1 MQAFSKPVQ
10 PPSGA
15 QPSLS
20 LAQTHYENFPVASL
34 LLPAHLRHAVTVI
47 YQFAREADDIADEGH
62 ASEAERLQA
71 LQVYEDELQLIQAYI
86 QPSLPLFMALQQV
99 VRAHKLDVQLLLD
112 LIDAFKQDVVKTRY
126 ANIDE
131 VLDYCRRSA
140 NPVGRLMLQLY
151 GSDTPQHRLWSDQ
164 ICSALQLINFYQ
176 DIAID
181 LQKHG
186 QTGRVYLCQDE
197 MQAAGI
203 SEQDLRQQ
211 RLDASW
217 EVFFLHNVMRAE
229 DLLLA
234 GKPLGR
240 ALPGRIGFELRMMI
254 AGGERILHKLKSCR
268 GDIYHHRPTLKA
280 YDWLLILLKALFKQ

>member
-1 MQAFSKPVQ
+1 MQAFSKP
-10 PPSGA
+10 A
-15 QPSLS
+15 QLQSSLT
-20 LAQTHYENFPVASL
+20 LAHTHYENFPVASL

-47 YQFAREADDIADEGH
+47 YQFAREADDIADEGN
-62 ASEAERLQA
+62 ANEAERLNTLQA
-71 LQVYEDELQLIQAYI
+71 YEDELLLIQAYI
-86 QPSLPLFMALQQV
+86 QPSQPLFLELQQV
-99 VRAHKLDVQLLLD
+99 VRTHKLDIQLLLD
-112 LIDAFKQDVVKTRY
+112 LIQAFKQDVVKTRY
-126 ANIDE
+126 AHFEE
-131 VLDYCRRSA
+131 VLDYCRYSA

-151 GSDTPQHRLWSDQ
+151 DSDTPQHRIWSDQ
-164 ICSALQLINFYQ
+164 ICTALQLINFYQ

-181 LQKHG
+181 LKKHG
-186 QTGRVYLCQDE
+186 EVGRIYLSQDE

-211 RLDASW
+211 RLDKTW
-217 EVFFLHNVMRAE
+217 ETFFMHNVQRAE
-229 DLLLA
+229 RMLLS

-268 GDIYHHRPTLKA
+268 GDIYHHRPILKA

>member
-1 MQAFSKPVQ
+1 MQAFSKP
-10 PPSGA
+10 A
-15 QPSLS
+15 QPQSSLT
-20 LAQTHYENFPVASL
+20 LAHTHYENFPVASL

-47 YQFAREADDIADEGH
+47 YQFAREADDMADEGN
-62 ASEAERLQA
+62 ANEAERLNA
-71 LQVYEDELQLIQAYI
+71 LQAYEDELLLIQAYI
-86 QPSLPLFMALQQV
+86 QPSQPLFLELQQV
-99 VRAHKLDVQLLLD
+99 VRTHKLDIQLLLD
-112 LIDAFKQDVVKTRY
+112 LIQAFKQDVVKTRY
-126 ANIDE
+126 AHFEE
-131 VLDYCRRSA
+131 VLDYCHYSA

-151 GSDTPQHRLWSDQ
+151 DRDTPQHRIWSDQ
-164 ICSALQLINFYQ
+164 ICTALQLINFYQ

-181 LQKHG
+181 LKKHG
-186 QTGRVYLCQDE
+186 EVGRIYLSQDE

-211 RLDASW
+211 RQDKTW
-217 EVFFLHNVMRAE
+217 ETFFMHNVQRAE
-229 DLLLA
+229 RMLLS

-254 AGGERILHKLKSCR
+254 AGGERILHQLKSCR

>member
-1 MQAFSKPVQ
+1 MQAFSKPAE
-10 PPSGA
+10 PS
-15 QPSLS
+15 PSLT

-47 YQFAREADDIADEGH
+47 YQFAREADDIADEGDATE
-62 ASEAERLQA
+62 ASRLQA
-71 LQVYEDELQLIQAYI
+71 LQAYEDELLLIQAYI
-86 QPSLPLFMALQQV
+86 KPAKPLFIALQQV
-99 VRAHKLDVQLLLD
+99 VNTHKLDVQLLLD

-126 ANIDE
+126 ANVDE

-176 DIAID
+176 DIAPD

-186 QTGRVYLCQDE
+186 AVGRIYLSLDE

-211 RLDASW
+211 RVDAPW
-217 EVFFLHNVMRAE
+217 QAFFMHNVMRAE
-229 DLLLA
+229 TMLLA

>member
-1 MQAFSKPVQ
+1 MQAFSKP
-10 PPSGA
+10 A
-15 QPSLS
+15 QPSSLT

-47 YQFAREADDIADEGH
+47 YQFAREADDLADEGI
-62 ASEAERLQA
+62 AEEAARLQA
-71 LQVYEDELQLIQAYI
+71 LQAYENELLLIQAYI
-86 QPSLPLFMALQQV
+86 QPSQPLFIDLQQV
-99 VRAHKLDVQLLLD
+99 VRTHKLDVQLLLD
-112 LIDAFKQDVVKTRY
+112 LIHAFKQDVIKTRY
-126 ANIDE
+126 ANFDQ
-131 VLDYCRRSA
+131 VLDYCRYSA
-140 NPVGRLMLQLY
+140 NPVGCLMLQLY
-151 GSDTPQHRLWSDQ
+151 GSDTPQHRVWSDQ
-164 ICSALQLINFYQ
+164 ICTALQLINFYQ

-186 QTGRVYLCQDE
+186 ETGRIYLCQDE

-203 SEQDLRQQ
+203 TEQDLRQQ
-211 RLDASW
+211 RLNNIW
-217 EVFFLHNVMRAE
+217 ETFFMHNVLRAE
-229 DLLLA
+229 RMLLA

-280 YDWLLILLKALFKQ
+280 YDWPLILLKALFKR

>member
-1 MQAFSKPVQ
+1 MQAFSKPAE
-10 PPSGA
+10 PS
-15 QPSLS
+15 PSLT

-47 YQFAREADDIADEGH
+47 YQFAREADDIADEGDATE
-62 ASEAERLQA
+62 ASRLQA
-71 LQVYEDELQLIQAYI
+71 LQAYEDELLLIQAYI
-86 QPSLPLFMALQQV
+86 KPAKPLFIALQQV
-99 VRAHKLDVQLLLD
+99 VNTHKLDVQLLLD

-126 ANIDE
+126 ANVDE

-176 DIAID
+176 DIAQD

-186 QTGRVYLCQDE
+186 AVGRIYLSQDE
-197 MQAAGI
+197 MLTAGI

-211 RLDASW
+211 RVYTPWQA
-217 EVFFLHNVMRAE
+217 FFMHNVMRAE
-229 DLLLA
+229 TMLLA

>member
-1 MQAFSKPVQ
+1 MQAFSKPAE
-10 PPSGA
+10 PS
-15 QPSLS
+15 PSLTF
-20 LAQTHYENFPVASL
+20 AHTHYENFPVASL
-34 LLPAHLRHAVTVI
+34 LLPARLRHAVTVI
-47 YQFAREADDIADEGH
+47 YQFAREADDIADEGT
-62 ASEAERLQA
+62 ANEAARLQA
-71 LQVYEDELQLIQAYI
+71 LQAYEDELLLIQAYI
-86 QPSLPLFMALQQV
+86 QPSQPLFIALQQV
-99 VRAHKLDVQLLLD
+99 ARTHKLDVQLLLD
-112 LIDAFKQDVVKTRY
+112 LIHAFKQDVVKTRY
-126 ANIDE
+126 ANFNE

-164 ICSALQLINFYQ
+164 ICTALQLINFYQ

-186 QTGRVYLCQDE
+186 DIGRIYLSQDE

-211 RLDASW
+211 RLDTPWQA
-217 EVFFLHNVMRAE
+217 FFMHNVTRAE
-229 DLLLA
+229 HLLLA

-240 ALPGRIGFELRMMI
+240 ALPGRLGFELRMMI

>member
-1 MQAFSKPVQ
+1 MQAFSKP
-10 PPSGA
+10 A
-15 QPSLS
+15 QPQDSLT
-20 LAQTHYENFPVASL
+20 LAHTHYENFPVASL

-47 YQFAREADDIADEGH
+47 YQFAREADDIADEGD
-62 ASEAERLQA
+62 ASEADRLRA
-71 LQVYEDELQLIQAYI
+71 LQTYEDELLLIQAYI
-86 QPSLPLFMALQQV
+86 QPSQPLFLALQQV
-99 VRAHKLDVQLLLD
+99 VKTHRLDVQLLLD
-112 LIDAFKQDVVKTRY
+112 LIYAFKQDVVKTRY
-126 ANIDE
+126 ASFDE
-131 VLDYCRRSA
+131 VLDYCRYSA

-151 GSDTPQHRLWSDQ
+151 GSDTAQHQLWSDQ
-164 ICSALQLINFYQ
+164 ICTALQLINFYQ

-181 LQKHG
+181 LKKHG
-186 QTGRVYLCQDE
+186 QTGRIYLSQDE

-211 RLDASW
+211 RVDAPW
-217 EVFFLHNVMRAE
+217 QTFFMHNVLRAE
-229 DLLLA
+229 RILLA

-280 YDWLLILLKALFKQ
+280 YDWPLILLKALFKQ

>member
-1 MQAFSKPVQ
+1 MYAFSKPAE
-10 PPSGA
+10 PL
-15 QPSLS
+15 PSLT

-34 LLPAHLRHAVTVI
+34 LLPAHLREAVTVI
-47 YQFAREADDIADEGH
+47 YQFAREADDIADEGDADEH
-62 ASEAERLQA
+62 TRLQA
-71 LQVYEDELQLIQAYI
+71 LQGYEDELLLIQAYI
-86 QPSLPLFMALQQV
+86 QPSRPLFTALQQV
-99 VRAHKLDVQLLLD
+99 VRTHHLDTQWLLD
-112 LIDAFKQDVVKTRY
+112 LIQAFKQDVVKTRY

-131 VLDYCRRSA
+131 VMDYCRLSA

-151 GSDTPQHRLWSDQ
+151 ASDTAQHQVWSDQ

-186 QTGRVYLCQDE
+186 QIGRIYLAQDE

-211 RLDASW
+211 RQDGVW
-217 EVFFLHNVMRAE
+217 QDFFLHHVLRAE
-229 DLLLA
+229 RLLLA

-254 AGGERILHKLKSCR
+254 AGGERILHKLKHCR

-280 YDWLLILLKALFKQ
+280 YDWLIILLKALFKK

>member
-1 MQAFSKPVQ
+1 MQAFSKPAEPQ
-10 PPSGA
+10 S
-15 QPSLS
+15 SLT
-20 LAQTHYENFPVASL
+20 LAHTHYENFPVASL
-34 LLPAHLRHAVTVI
+34 LLPPHLRYAVTVI

-62 ASEAERLQA
+62 ASETERLQA
-71 LQVYEDELQLIQAYI
+71 LQAYEDELLLIQAYI
-86 QPSLPLFMALQQV
+86 RPSQPLFLELQQV
-99 VRAHKLDVQLLLD
+99 IKTHRLDVQWLLD
-112 LIDAFKQDVVKTRY
+112 LIRAFKQDVVKTRY
-126 ANIDE
+126 ASFEE
-131 VLDYCRRSA
+131 VLDYCRYSA

-151 GSDTPQHRLWSDQ
+151 GSDTPQHRMWSDQ
-164 ICSALQLINFYQ
+164 ICTALQLVNFYQ

-181 LQKHG
+181 LKKHG
-186 QTGRVYLCQDE
+186 EVGRIYLSQDE

-211 RLDASW
+211 RLDKTW
-217 EVFFLHNVMRAE
+217 ETFFMHNVQRAE
-229 DLLLA
+229 RMLLS

>member
-1 MQAFSKPVQ
+1 MHAFSKPAQ
-10 PPSGA
+10 P
-15 QPSLS
+15 QPSLT
-20 LAQTHYENFPVASL
+20 LAHTHYENFPVASL

-47 YQFAREADDIADEGH
+47 YQFAREADDIADEGN
-62 ASEAERLQA
+62 ASEIERLQA
-71 LQVYEDELQLIQAYI
+71 LQAYEDELLLIQAYI
-86 QPSLPLFMALQQV
+86 QPSQPLFQSLQAV
-99 VRAHKLDVQLLLD
+99 IRTHTLDVQLLID

-126 ANIDE
+126 ANFEE

-151 GSDTPQHRLWSDQ
+151 GSDSTQHRLWSDQ

-176 DIAID
+176 DIALD

-186 QTGRVYLCQDE
+186 AVGRIYLSQED
-197 MQAAGI
+197 MLAAGI
-203 SEQDLRQQ
+203 SEQDLRAQ
-211 RLDASW
+211 RLDSHW
-217 EVFFLHNVMRAE
+217 QQFFSTQVGRAE
-229 DLLLA
+229 AMLKA

-254 AGGERILHKLKSCR
+254 AGGERIVHKLKSCR

-280 YDWLLILLKALFKQ
+280 YDWPLILLKALFKQ